1 MAIAAPDRARC
12 QAALDRLLQSANGI
26 NCAMLALRDGRPFA
40 ERHRNTL
47 DAGKLA
53 AMSSSLSALGQ
64 SVLRDLK
71 SGPLDHLLI
80 DGAEGKLVL
89 ATIPGSGGL
98 LILAVHASREVPL
111 GFVLGQAKACATMV
125 SAAIAGSATP

>member
-1 MAIAAPDRARC
+1 MGIAPPDRGRC
-12 QAALDRLLQSANGI
+12 EAALDRLLASSDGI
-26 NCAMLALRDGRPFA
+26 TCAMLALRDGRTFA
-40 ERHRNTL
+40 VRHRSPM

-53 AMSSSLSALGQ
+53 AMTSSMSALGQ

-89 ATIPGSGGL
+89 ATIPSSNGL
-98 LILAVHASREVPL
+98 LILAVHAGKSVPL
-111 GFVLGQAKACATMV
+111 GFVLGQAKACATIV
-125 SAAIAGSATP
+125 SAAIPKG